1 VYDELYE
8 AWRKEKE
15 SAEIQTLPKDFYAK
29 LAFYVKKI
37 GEESRMLD
45 EKTTRARLLLRE
57 SQNVKKIVKELIL
70 LRYEK
75 TVKKMITAENL
86 RTESLTEEEEK
97 IFGELGPSV
106 ESFHALLKN
115 VLAGR
120 SLRAEGGEKPRKT
133 VLRFLRDI
141 PAIIGADMKPYG
153 PFKPE
158 DVASLPYENAKILI
172 KQGVAVEVEMKYGGS
187 P

>member
-1 VYDELYE
+1 MYDDLYE

-15 SAEIQTLPKDFYAK
+15 SAEIQILQKDFYTK

-37 GEESRMLD
+37 GKESRMLD
-45 EKTTRARLLLRE
+45 EKTTRARLLLQE
-57 SQNVKKIVKELIL
+57 SQNVKKLVKELIL

-75 TVKKMITAENL
+75 TIKKMMTGEL
-86 RTESLTEEEEK
+86 LPKEGLTEEEEK

-120 SLRAEGGEKPRKT
+120 SLRMEVEEEPKKT

-141 PAIIGADMKPYG
+141 PAIIGADMKTYG

-158 DVASLPYENAKILI
+158 DVASLPSENAKILI
-172 KQGVAVEVEMKYGGS
+172 KQGVAVEVEMKY
-187 P
+187 

>member
-1 VYDELYE
+1 MYNELYE
-8 AWRKEKE
+8 AWKGEKE
-15 SAEIQTLPKDFYAK
+15 NSDIRSLPKDFYIN
-29 LAFYVKKI
+29 LAQYMKKI
-37 GEESRMLD
+37 REESRMLD
-45 EKTTRARLLLRE
+45 EKTIRARLLLQE
-57 SQNVKKIVKELIL
+57 SQNVKKLARELLL

-75 TVKKMITAENL
+75 TVKRIMAGEDLPKENL
-86 RTESLTEEEEK
+86 TKEEEK
-97 IFGELGPSV
+97 IFGKLEPSV
-106 ESFHALLKN
+106 ESFQELLKN

-120 SLRAEGGEKPRKT
+120 SLSVEGEEKPRKT
-133 VLRFLRDI
+133 VLRFLQEI

-172 KQGVAVEVEMKYGGS
+172 KQGVAVEVEMKYGSS